1 MGHLHRWRTKHARRS
16 SSEILRAYGS
26 LCSGC
31 AKWLPRKTRS
41 RQMLLR
47 ALSWQAR
54 SLIGA
59 EASISL
65 RRQPDGT
72 YLSRAGGRRR
82 PVRAVCN
89 LLGGRSCPHRR
100 PATAF
105 ACRRLCEDVQPRLSC
120 RAESLRDYSELIG
133 AVVLEELAMDAAVH
147 DQAIEQDETRAT
159 VARSLPSVGDASAR
173 QTSELDDVARRVS
186 EGYPNNKP

>member
-59 EASISL
+59 ASSISL
-65 RRQPDGT
+65 RRQPDGPH
-72 YLSRAGGRRR
+72 LSRAGHRRR

-89 LLGGRSCPHRR
+89 LLGGRSRPHRC

-133 AVVLEELAMDAAVH
+133 AVVLEEVAMDAAVH
-147 DQAIEQDETRAT
+147 DEAVQEDEVQAT
-159 VARSLPSVGDASAR
+159 VTRSSPTVGDASAR
-173 QTSELDDVARRVS
+173 QAGELDDVAGKVS
-186 EGYPNNKP
+186 EAYPDN